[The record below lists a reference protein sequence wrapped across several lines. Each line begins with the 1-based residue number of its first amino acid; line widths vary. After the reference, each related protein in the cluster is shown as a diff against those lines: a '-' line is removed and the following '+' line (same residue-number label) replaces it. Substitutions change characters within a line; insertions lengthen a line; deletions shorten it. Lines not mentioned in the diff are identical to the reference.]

1 MRVVPAVVAV
11 ITYTSTIIVEGGGDD
26 DDGMRNTQGEE
37 KIFYI
42 EYGMLTLFL
51 AYTLVF
57 IGKGHR

>member
-1 MRVVPAVVAV
+1 MVAAVA
-11 ITYTSTIIVEGGGDD
+11 YTSTIIVEGGGDD

-42 EYGMLTLFL
+42 GYGMLTLFL

-57 IGKGHR
+57 IDKGHR

>member
-1 MRVVPAVVAV
+1 MVAAVA
-11 ITYTSTIIVEGGGDD
+11 YTSTIIVEGGGDD